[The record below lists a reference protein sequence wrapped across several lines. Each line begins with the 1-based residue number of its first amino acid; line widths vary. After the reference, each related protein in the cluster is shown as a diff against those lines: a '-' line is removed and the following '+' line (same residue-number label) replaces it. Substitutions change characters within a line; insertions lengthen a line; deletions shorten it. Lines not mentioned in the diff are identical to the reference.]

1 MKRKMLFVVLSFAL
15 MLTLISGSSIF
26 AVSNATISWNT
37 LKQPIDGFGIS
48 EAFHQ
53 SNNIN
58 IFPEPKRTEI
68 LDLLFSTTKGA
79 GFSILRNIVGDG
91 GTWGNATDG
100 PNATIEPS
108 EGVWWDWDAKNDD
121 QIWLMN
127 ECKNTYG
134 VTRFMSTVWSPPV
147 WMKTNNSVTGG
158 GNVSTNKYQ
167 QFADY
172 LAEYVNGYKTH
183 YGIDIYAISMS
194 NEPDLST
201 SYSSC
206 QWSSS
211 QITDFVGNYVK
222 PTFEAKN
229 VPAKFMVN
237 EHMNFSESLVVDA
250 LNNTNASSRIDIV
263 GVHCYGSSPTALP
276 TTKSKGKKIWLT
288 EVSNL
293 NNNDAT
299 ITDGLSWA
307 KKVHDFMTVAEGNA
321 FCYWWGACYKTNNGE
336 ALIRMDMNAKTYS
349 ADKRLYTIGNYS
361 RFVRPGWTRIDA
373 TANPA
378 SNVYIT
384 AYKDNDTGKF
394 AIVAINNNS
403 STQEVSFTLSG
414 ATVSSVTPYRTS
426 ASENLAQLTAILV
439 SGGTFTAT
447 LGASSVTTFVGTGT
461 GGGTPTPVVTPTP
474 TPIPTP
480 TPVQTATPVR
490 TATPVVTATPVPPT
504 GSIKL
509 QFYNQNTAAISNQI
523 YLNTKLVN
531 TGTSALSLSN
541 VKIRY
546 FYTIDGVKPQNFY
559 CDYSP
564 VGSSNITGSF
574 VTMDTVKTGADTYVE
589 VGFLSGA
596 GNLAAGANVT
606 VQVRVAKNDWTNY
619 TQTNDYSYN
628 SSGTTFVDWTKV
640 TGYVSGALEWGIE
653 P

>member
-426 ASENLAQLTAILV
+426 ASENLAQLTAISV

-490 TATPVVTATPVPPT
+490 TATPVVTATPVPPP

-574 VTMDTVKTGADTYVE
+574 VTMDTVKTGVDTYVE

-606 VQVRVAKNDWTNY
+606 VQARVAKNDWTNY

>member
-349 ADKRLYTIGNYS
+349 TDKRLYTIGNYS

-426 ASENLAQLTAILV
+426 ASENLAQLTAISV

-490 TATPVVTATPVPPT
+490 TATPVVTTTPVPPT